1 MTCFQWPQVTSWN
14 VTQERD
20 SEEDDDIEVL
30 LISVVGVGKCTF
42 ECNANYFVREI
53 EKCNRAWFTASAGGG
68 ALASAQRP
76 VLDARGKRLVV

>member
-14 VTQERD
+14 VTQEID

-42 ECNANYFVREI
+42 ECNAKYFVREI

-68 ALASAQRP
+68 ALAGAQRP